1 MEKAKAPAKKKTP
14 ESTEEAP
21 TLGVQETE
29 AKAIAAAPAARKPRP
44 KKLAAKGKHR
54 LPRKL
59 KKRLKKES
67 QKSAAK

>member
-1 MEKAKAPAKKKTP
+1 MEKAKAPSKKKAAEP
-14 ESTEEAP
+14 AEEAP
-21 TLGVQETE
+21 ASGVQDTE
-29 AKAIAAAPAARKPRP
+29 PKAVAAPPSAGKPRP
-44 KKLAAKGKHR
+44 KKLAAKGRQR